1 MCVKQLVVESL
12 EMSENL
18 ENSKID
24 EFSSAIKTMSRN
36 ESNGEMVKS
45 QSTVVF

>member
-1 MCVKQLVVESL
+1 MP
-12 EMSENL
+12 ENL

-24 EFSSAIKTMSRN
+24 EFSSAIKTMSSN
-36 ESNGEMVKS
+36 DSNGEMVKS